1 MTILHHRS
9 VFLLAGILWA
19 AVARPAAGADLV
31 REGRARARILLP
43 EVAGHA
49 TLFAAEELRGHI
61 ERMSGAR
68 LPLLFAE
75 VPIADETLVVLEPRR
90 LEGDIQADGRED
102 RFVLETRGNRLTI
115 AGESELAVLYGVY
128 QVLEDLGVRWFTPGE
143 LGMHCPPQ
151 PTLPLP
157 SYHPARAFSPSFR
170 TRELDLSG
178 TRNTHFDRDPARQPQ
193 LLQEY
198 ALWLLR
204 NRVHHKRVIT
214 TRHLPQPFG
223 FGQGREFQGHN
234 LRRTALRGA
243 VFAEAPERFP
253 LVTQASERWGRDGV
267 AARREGGA
275 TQICFTH
282 PDNLATAIASVRT
295 YFETHPQHL
304 TYPLGLEDHA
314 GICECPGC
322 VKANGDVFP
331 PHDPNRLV
339 WAFLNAVADGVAT
352 TFPTRKISVY
362 SPYGSMTRPPAGMRV
377 SSNIVAVAAQ
387 VTGNHLPVADPGNT
401 HAATYLEHIRLT
413 QAAGADLGIRTYT
426 MYPGTPQPLAI
437 LDSMRTFHGL
447 GANWYHCESMGR
459 DEHRWIVTWALARLA
474 WDVSREPQELLRE
487 FCDTYYGAAGDLVL
501 EVLGMLDEAVRG
513 MPVVV
518 LGSLGASQSILSEA
532 LIVQLSTRLA
542 AARARVEG
550 REAERLGRLIDSID
564 MMAARARAAR
574 ACFRAMDTRS
584 DASIQQA
591 QAAIDAFAELWKERD
606 LSLTCSPSLL
616 DEVTQRLQG
625 HVAKLREPMSPQRG
639 AHVGTGTP
647 AILLEEAFS
656 MATVPAPPPADLF
669 ILPEHG
675 RFKLDIDRQG
685 VAQAWMRADLD
696 DSGWRE
702 ISTWNFYERQG
713 YDPYDGDYW
722 YRIRF
727 QAPPLET
734 GRRIILRIGALDDG
748 GDVYL
753 NGKLAHTREH
763 LSPLAWQESFTV
775 DVTALIRPG
784 EDNILAIHGQDHYG
798 MGGLW
803 KPVVLYTQP

>member
-1 MTILHHRS
+1 MKILHNRS
-9 VFLLAGILWA
+9 VFLVVGMVWA
-19 AVARPAAGADLV
+19 AGARPTAAADLV
-31 REGRARARILLP
+31 REGRACARILLP
-43 EVAGHA
+43 EISGQA
-49 TLFAAEELRGHI
+49 TVFAAEELRGHI
-61 ERMSGAR
+61 ERISGAR
-68 LPLLFAE
+68 LPLLFASE
-75 VPIADETLVVLEPRR
+75 PVLDETLVILEPRR
-90 LEGDIQADGRED
+90 LEGEIQADGRED
-102 RFVLETRGNRLTI
+102 QFVLETRGNRLVI
-115 AGESELAVLYGVY
+115 SGQSEMAVLYGVY

-143 LGMHCPPQ
+143 IGLHVPAQ

-157 SYHPARAFSPSFR
+157 HYKARAFAPSFR

-178 TRNTHFDRDPARQPQ
+178 TRHTHFDRNPARQPQ

-234 LRRTALRGA
+234 IRRTALRGA
-243 VFAEAPERFP
+243 VFAEAPDRFA

-267 AARREGGA
+267 AKRREGGA

-282 PDNLATAIASVRT
+282 PDNLATAIASVRA

-314 GICECPGC
+314 GMCECPGC
-322 VKANGDVFP
+322 IKANGDVFP

-387 VTGNHLPVADPGNT
+387 VTGNHLPVTDPGNEQ
-401 HAATYLEHIRLT
+401 AASYLEHLRHT
-413 QAAGADLGIRTYT
+413 QAAGADIGIRTYT
-426 MYPGTPQPLAI
+426 MYAGTPQPLAI
-437 LDSMRTFHGL
+437 LDSVRTFHGL

-459 DEHRWIVTWALARLA
+459 DEHRWIVTWALARLV
-474 WDVSREPQELLRE
+474 WDVSRDPQELLRE
-487 FCDTYYGAAGDLVL
+487 FCGTYYGAAGDLVL
-501 EVLGMLDEAVRG
+501 ETLGMLDDTVRG

-518 LGSLGASQSILSEA
+518 LGSLGASQSILSEP
-532 LIVQLSTRLA
+532 LIAELAARLA
-542 AARARVEG
+542 AARARVDG
-550 REAERLGRLIDSID
+550 REGKRLGRLIDSFD
-564 MMAARARAAR
+564 MMAARANAAR
-574 ACFRAMDTRS
+574 ACFRAMDRRS
-584 DASIQQA
+584 DDAIQEA
-591 QAAIDAFAELWKERD
+591 QDAIDAFAALWEERD
-606 LSLTCSPSLL
+606 LSLTCSPNLL
-616 DEVTQRLQG
+616 DEVTKRLQA
-625 HVAKLREPMSPQRG
+625 HVAKLREPMSPQQG
-639 AHVGTGTP
+639 PHVGDGSRTV
-647 AILLEEAFS
+647 LLEEAFS
-656 MATVPAPPPADLF
+656 MATVPYPLPSSLF
-669 ILPEHG
+669 ILPEIW

-685 VAQAWMRADLD
+685 RAHNWMRTEFD
-696 DSGWRE
+696 DGGWRE

-713 YDPYDGDYW
+713 YDPYDGEYW

-727 QAPPLET
+727 QAPPFEA
-734 GRRIILRIGALDDG
+734 GKRIMLRIGALDDG

-753 NGKLAHTREH
+753 NGLRAHARKH
-763 LSPLAWQESFTV
+763 LSPLAWQESFAV
-775 DVTALIRPG
+775 DVTELIRPG
-784 EDNILAIHGQDHYG
+784 QDNTLAIHGQDHYG

-803 KPVVLYTQP
+803 KPVILYEQP